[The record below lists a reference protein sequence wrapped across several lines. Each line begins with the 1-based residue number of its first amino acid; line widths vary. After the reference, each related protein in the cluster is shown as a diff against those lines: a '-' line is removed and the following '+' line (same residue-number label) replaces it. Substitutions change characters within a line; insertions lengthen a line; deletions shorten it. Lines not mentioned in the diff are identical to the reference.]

1 MAGESAG
8 IILVNSSEKLLTS
21 NSFVILGIKGAG
33 TAFWAR
39 AVQSVP
45 CGVRHTLLTTC
56 KKLLSTDKHLTGCN
70 VNISSFRKRS

>member
-1 MAGESAG
+1 LNILSKFGGTMAGESAG

-45 CGVRHTLLTTC
+45 CGGRH
-56 KKLLSTDKHLTGCN
+56 K
-70 VNISSFRKRS
+70 